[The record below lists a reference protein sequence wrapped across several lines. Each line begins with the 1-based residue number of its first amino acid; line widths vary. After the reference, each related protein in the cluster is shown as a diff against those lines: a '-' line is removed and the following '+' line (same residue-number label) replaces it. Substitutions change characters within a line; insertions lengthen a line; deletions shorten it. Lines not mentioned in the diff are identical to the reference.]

1 MASGHRPPMWT
12 TWRIT
17 RVTGKSSVT
26 GPTCKVSAIA
36 ATAAKPRRNCGK
48 TERKQSGEN
57 RADAGTL
64 GRPGAAQVM
73 RGCAAGN
80 LLRPSPRGQKVSN
93 RPRKDRGLRL
103 TRKKFPIANQRAAQP
118 LLLRSPGAGRTGM
131 RSTFSALL
139 SPPSFGRV
147 GRCAD
152 PIRRQMRWKRPK
164 CSGRGEAAAPGVRI
178 PLPAPNRVGFR
189 HITYFRPSA
198 GWLGDT
204 HPSWNPF
211 LLGRV
216 AAQLILLAAIRQRAG
231 ERRPICPDPDYP
243 PMLSKSGAAST

>member
-17 RVTGKSSVT
+17 RATGKSSAT
-26 GPTCKVSAIA
+26 GPTCKASATA

-48 TERKQSGEN
+48 TERKQSSEN
-57 RADAGTL
+57 RADTGTL

-80 LLRPSPRGQKVSN
+80 LRRPSPRGQKVLN

-103 TRKKFPIANQRAAQP
+103 TRKKFPMMNQRAAQP

-152 PIRRQMRWKRPK
+152 PIRRQMRWQRPK

-178 PLPAPNRVGFR
+178 PLPAPNRVRFR
-189 HITYFRPSA
+189 HITRPVFCRVA
-198 GWLGDT
+198 WRCPPELEI
-204 HPSWNPF
+204 F
-211 LLGRV
+211 LLPPGR
-216 AAQLILLAAIRQRAG
+216 LPLSAAIRQRTG
-231 ERRPICPDPDYP
+231 ERRPICPDPDCP
-243 PMLSKSGAAST
+243 PMLSRNGGVST